1 MTVLIEDHLDELL
14 DRAKAAASAASD
26 LLMDRPTDLGIESKS
41 TPTDAV
47 TIMDKRS
54 EQLLVAQLLDGRE
67 TDGVLGEEG
76 ADRAGTSGFRWVI
89 DPIDGTVNYLYGL
102 PGWSVCVGLEYEGE
116 AILGVVAVPTHG
128 VTYFAAR
135 GRGAFQDANGSIS
148 ALTPSSVEELSFALT
163 GTGFGYASSRRAGQ
177 ARVLVHLL
185 PELRDIRRTGSAA
198 VDICWVAAGQLDAY
212 FEKGL
217 NPWDFTAASV
227 IAAEAGVKLEGL
239 RGIAPNEDLT
249 LAANPVLFSKLHD
262 RLVELQADLED
273 PPV

>member
-14 DRAKAAASAASD
+14 DRAMAAASAASD

-76 ADRAGTSGFRWVI
+76 AEGAGTAGVRWGS
-89 DPIDGTVNYLYGL
+89 DPIVGPVRFLDGL

-135 GRGAFQDANGSIS
+135 GRGAFQHTNGSIS